1 MKINRIYDKVH
12 NGTASEKEIA
22 FIREE
27 AAKLRRLNEMIN
39 LFGED
44 DELSSPDDAEGAA
57 LTDDEP
63 KLAVADIET
72 VRRARRLFNSRLFWR
87 IVILSVCSL
96 LAVAALVCG
105 IIFIPSITSAKR
117 NELVQR
123 DSAVELAKGC
133 LAEYVDDL
141 SRYYIHDIDKDLKIN
156 GHLTDAFYVYE
167 IEFRNYDTGAEYQ
180 IDVNA
185 RSGYTMLTD
194 VEFRH

>member
-1 MKINRIYDKVH
+1 MKINRIYDKVR

-22 FIREE
+22 YIREE

-39 LFGED
+39 LFG
-44 DELSSPDDAEGAA
+44 DEETPSTDVAELVPMPTA
-57 LTDDEP
+57 EP
-63 KLAVADIET
+63 KLAEADIET
-72 VRRARRLFNSRLFWR
+72 VRRARKLFNSRLFWR
-87 IVILSVCSL
+87 IIILSVCSL

-133 LAEYVDDL
+133 LEDYVDDVN
-141 SRYYIHDIDKDLKIN
+141 RYYIHDIDKALKIN

-194 VEFRH
+194 VEFHH